1 MQEANLP
8 PFLAQDKDEGV
19 QQLEV
24 LLGIVNLVW
33 DRCNTKHYIL
43 PLGMANRMRL
53 RMRIDSLSQSHAL
66 SWRGRAVHRA
76 VEAAA

>member
-1 MQEANLP
+1 MPHGYWPFPKARGNNL
-8 PFLAQDKDEGV
+8 E
-19 QQLEV
+19 
-24 LLGIVNLVW
+24 
-33 DRCNTKHYIL
+33 RYIL

-53 RMRIDSLSQSHAL
+53 CMRIDSLSQSHAL